1 MANKKVLNIGILGA
15 ASIAQ
20 RSILPALASLSDQF
34 QIAGVGSRS
43 RGTAQPIAAQYECKA
58 FGSYDAL
65 LQEEAIDAVYIPLP
79 NGLHYE
85 WVMNALHAGKHVLCE
100 KSLGCTQREV
110 AEMIDVAR
118 VRNLALIENFQFR
131 FHRQLR
137 ALQRLVGLE
146 GGVKSSI
153 GDIRT
158 IRCSFGFPPFPD
170 QDNIR
175 YQKKLG
181 GGALLDA
188 GAYTIKVATLLLG
201 TNVKVST
208 ASLIAEDTFGVDIH
222 GSGCLINPDTGIT
235 AHIAFGFDHYYQC
248 GVEIWGAKGRL
259 RTNRLFTA
267 RADMNPVFEI
277 ETADHGLEKHSIA
290 KDDHFV
296 NMLRHF
302 HELCAIDQGPKRAEE
317 YAQNRI
323 QAELLDSFR
332 QIASHR

>member
-1 MANKKVLNIGILGA
+1 MTYKKVLNIGILGA
-15 ASIAQ
+15 ANIAQ
-20 RSILPALASLSDQF
+20 RSILPALASLPDQF
-34 QIAGVGSRS
+34 QIVGVASRS
-43 RGTAQPIAAQYECKA
+43 LGGAEQIAAQYDCTPYGNYA
-58 FGSYDAL
+58 SI
-65 LQEEAIDAVYIPLP
+65 LQDESLDAVYIPLP

-85 WVMNALHAGKHVLCE
+85 WVMKALRAGKHVLCE
-100 KSLGCTQREV
+100 KSLGCTQIEV
-110 AEMIDVAR
+110 AEMVDLAR
-118 VRNLALIENFQFR
+118 QHNLALIENFQFR
-131 FHRQLR
+131 FHRQLQELR
-137 ALQRLVGLE
+137 RLVGLE
-146 GGVKSSI
+146 EGAESRI

-175 YQKKLG
+175 YQKNLG

-201 TNVKVST
+201 KNVEVST
-208 ASLIAEDTFGVDIH
+208 ASLIEDTTFEVDIH

-248 GVEIWGAKGRL
+248 GVEIWGSNGRL

-267 RADMNPVFEI
+267 KADMNPIFEI
-277 ETADHGLEKHSIA
+277 ETAGHGLERYSVA

-302 HELCAIDQGPKRAEE
+302 YTLCAIDQGPKRTEE
-317 YAQNRI
+317 YTQNLI
-323 QAELLDSFR
+323 QSALLDSFR
-332 QIASHR
+332 QLANYT

>member
-1 MANKKVLNIGILGA
+1 MNGHRVNIGVLGA
-15 ASIAQ
+15 ANIAQ
-20 RSILPALASLSDQF
+20 RSILPALASLPDQF
-34 QIAGVGSRS
+34 KIEGVASRFINKAKSIAK
-43 RGTAQPIAAQYECKA
+43 QYECKA
-58 FGSYDAL
+58 FDSYLSL
-65 LQEEAIDAVYIPLP
+65 LQDKSIDAVYIPLP
-79 NGLHYE
+79 TGLHFE
-85 WVMNALHAGKHVLCE
+85 WVMNALHSGKHVLCE
-100 KSLGCTQREV
+100 KSLACTKKEV
-110 AEMIDVAR
+110 AEMVEVAR
-118 VRNLALIENFQFR
+118 GRNLALVENFQFR

-137 ALQRLVGLE
+137 ELQRLVGLDD
-146 GGVKSSI
+146 GVESSI

-201 TNVKVST
+201 ANVEVST
-208 ASLIAEDTFGVDIH
+208 ASLIADDTFGVDIH

-317 YAQNRI
+317 YAQNLVH
-323 QAELLDSFR
+323 AELLDSFR
-332 QIASHR
+332 QKANYR

>member
-1 MANKKVLNIGILGA
+1 MAHNELLHIGILGA
-15 ASIAQ
+15 SNIAQ
-20 RSILPALASLSDQF
+20 RSILPALASLPDQF
-34 QIAGVGSRS
+34 RIVGVGSRS
-43 RGTAQPIAAQYECKA
+43 MDTAQPIAAQYNCKA
-58 FGSYDAL
+58 FDSYDAL
-65 LQEEAIDAVYIPLP
+65 LQDESLDAVYISLP

-85 WVMNALHAGKHVLCE
+85 WAMNALRSGKHVLCE

-110 AEMIDVAR
+110 AEMVSLAER
-118 VRNLALIENFQFR
+118 QNLTLIENFQFR
-131 FHRQLR
+131 FHRQLQELR
-137 ALQRLVGLE
+137 RLLGLE
-146 GGVKSSI
+146 EGVKSRI

-158 IRCSFGFPPFPD
+158 IRCSFGFPPFSD

-201 TNVKVST
+201 RNIQVST
-208 ASLIAEDTFGVDIH
+208 ASLIADDTFGVDIH

-267 RADMNPVFEI
+267 RAEMNPVFEI
-277 ETADHGLEKHSIA
+277 ETVDSGLAKYSIA

-302 HELCAIDQGPKRAEE
+302 HELCASDQGPKRAEE
-317 YAQNRI
+317 YAQNCI
-323 QAELLDSFR
+323 QAELLNSFR
-332 QIASHR
+332 QKASHR